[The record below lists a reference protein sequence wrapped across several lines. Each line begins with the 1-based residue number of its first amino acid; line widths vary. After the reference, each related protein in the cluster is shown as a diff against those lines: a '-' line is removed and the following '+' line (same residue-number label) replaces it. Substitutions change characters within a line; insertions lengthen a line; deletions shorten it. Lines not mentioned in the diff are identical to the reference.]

1 MDGWTLLH
9 QADGMDGNGCTDLHF
24 HPFHPFEKVR
34 GVDRHTDS
42 GKDVGVNRHVDAP
55 HSEGELAIPTSLD
68 KAARNHESY

>member
-34 GVDRHTDS
+34 GVDRHTEFK
-42 GKDVGVNRHVDAP
+42 GGGAINFVLLDVPNQYETNR
-55 HSEGELAIPTSLD
+55 I
-68 KAARNHESY
+68 

>member
-34 GVDRHTDS
+34 GVDRHTACTEFRESDF
-42 GKDVGVNRHVDAP
+42 GV
-55 HSEGELAIPTSLD
+55 
-68 KAARNHESY
+68 KADDES

>member
-34 GVDRHTDS
+34 GVDRHTGREGGSDS
-42 GKDVGVNRHVDAP
+42 QV
-55 HSEGELAIPTSLD
+55 AI
-68 KAARNHESY
+68 KK

>member
-34 GVDRHTDS
+34 GVDRHT
-42 GKDVGVNRHVDAP
+42 A
-55 HSEGELAIPTSLD
+55 
-68 KAARNHESY
+68 

>member
-34 GVDRHTDS
+34 GVDRHTGEDSEPGDDS
-42 GKDVGVNRHVDAP
+42 G
-55 HSEGELAIPTSLD
+55 
-68 KAARNHESY
+68 

>member
-34 GVDRHTDS
+34 GVDRHTVVQQLICNLSPRLVRILWLRRLEIFD
-42 GKDVGVNRHVDAP
+42 GKWNDF
-55 HSEGELAIPTSLD
+55 
-68 KAARNHESY
+68 